1 MMIRKRLSAVS
12 IFPIMAGL
20 ICAMLLFSTAPVKA
34 ASEAESSATQ
44 KAPKA
49 FFPSTRYEFGS
60 IMEGNEIKHDF
71 IIENHGE
78 APLVI
83 SKVRP
88 D

>member
-1 MMIRKRLSAVS
+1 MMTRKIWSAALILPMMVGVISLTLLLSTAPAKAASATKSAVS
-12 IFPIMAGL
+12 
-20 ICAMLLFSTAPVKA
+20 
-34 ASEAESSATQ
+34 Q

-49 FFPSTRYEFGS
+49 IFPSTRYEFQPV
-60 IMEGNEIKHDF
+60 MEGVEIKHDF

>member
-1 MMIRKRLSAVS
+1 MMTRKMGSATL
-12 IFPIMAGL
+12 IFPIMVGL
-20 ICAMLLFSTAPVKA
+20 ISLTLLLSAAPSKA
-34 ASEAESSATQ
+34 ASTTQSAVSQ
-44 KAPKA
+44 KAPKVI
-49 FFPSTRYEFGS
+49 FPSTRYEFQS
-60 IMEGNEIKHDF
+60 VMEGVEIKHDF